1 MGWYRFLDADELCD
15 VENRG
20 QQTMGRKKGGFL
32 AEGSSGVGQVDN
44 KSGGFERASKKG

>member
-1 MGWYRFLDADELCD
+1 MPMNFVD

-32 AEGSSGVGQVDN
+32 AEESSEVGQVD
-44 KSGGFERASKKG
+44 KISSR